1 MSNDEDLL
9 EEEVKEDKTLQ
20 KYEIGHFH
28 LFKGKEN
35 KIIIGNQDQEYTN
48 KCLKEFLI
56 LEKSFI
62 GITPYIEK
70 RILFLSEAINTVSN
84 SESRLYQIK
93 RETKAKK
100 PYIPR
105 EKTKIYNFTREK
117 TRIEKNN
124 Q

>member
-1 MSNDEDLL
+1 MF
-9 EEEVKEDKTLQ
+9 EEEEKEDKILQ
-20 KYEIGHFH
+20 KYEIEHFH

-35 KIIIGNQDQEYTN
+35 QIIIGNQDQEYTN
-48 KCLKEFLI
+48 NCLKEFLI